1 VVANAAFGRHDPVY
15 HMPKNVGV
23 RERVTCGD
31 SFYLEALMRFKT
43 GTAEYSY

>member
-23 RERVTCGD
+23 RERAESASPT
-31 SFYLEALMRFKT
+31 LMS
-43 GTAEYSY
+43 AAI